1 MRDFVNAILL
11 NVAAAIIFWLI
22 FAVIPERRRR
32 NKLRPKLE
40 LGIHQVYSRL
50 FALFDTI
57 MRFADRSP
65 SSFQKKI
72 MGKSLQPE
80 DIELGLQNKCL
91 NPTFLYDKSVNPSL
105 LVIGK
110 ELFESW
116 QKIDQTTERVFAFS
130 TYLSTT
136 EILLLEQIRGKLEV
150 YGPDHFD
157 RSAAVAVG
165 NAQYMPVNPSLSYM
179 TASLVD
185 LYQLFCKLQTVVFDN
200 KYEDRDLLLA
210 KVQSWYEQGEYKK
223 CKRLIRKGETKYRK
237 DETWIKFYRFQCEYR
252 SGKSA
257 LAYRTLENILNTNPD
272 LVSSRGF
279 LLDVMDD
286 AAVRET
292 IERHY
297 SKAEVNRLDAVV
309 RSEREAHD
317 RFVNQANRLREYYR
331 RKAT

>member
-1 MRDFVNAILL
+1 MRDFVNPILL
-11 NVAAAIIFWLI
+11 NIYAAIIFWLI

-40 LGIHQVYSRL
+40 LGIHQVYNRL
-50 FALFDTI
+50 FELFDTI
-57 MRFADRSP
+57 MRFTDRSP

-91 NPTFLYDKSVNPSL
+91 NLTFLYDKNVNPSL

-110 ELFESW
+110 KLFEIW
-116 QKIDQTTERVFAFS
+116 QKIDQATERVFAFS
-130 TYLSTT
+130 THLSTT

-150 YGPDHFD
+150 YGPDHCD
-157 RSAAVAVG
+157 RSAVVSVG
-165 NAQYMPVNPSLSYM
+165 NTQYLPVNPSLSYM

-200 KYEDRDLLLA
+200 KYQDRDLLLA

-237 DETWIKFYRFQCEYR
+237 DETWLKFYRFQCEYR

-257 LAYRTLENILNTNPD
+257 LAYRTLKDILKTNPD

-279 LLDVMDD
+279 LLDAMDD
-286 AAVRET
+286 AAVREA

-297 SKAEVNRLDAVV
+297 SKAEVNRLDAEV
-309 RSEREAHD
+309 RSERDAHS
-317 RFVNQANRLREYYR
+317 RFVDQANKLREYYK

>member
-11 NVAAAIIFWLI
+11 NIAAAIIFWLI
-22 FAVIPERRRR
+22 FAVIPERHRR

-40 LGIHQVYSRL
+40 IGIHQVYSRI

-57 MRFADRSP
+57 MRVTNHSP

-91 NPTFLYDKSVNPSL
+91 NPTFLYDNNVNPSL

-116 QKIDQTTERVFAFS
+116 QKIDQVTERLFAFS

-157 RSAAVAVG
+157 RPAVVSVG
-165 NAQYMPVNPSLSYM
+165 NTQYMPVNPSLSYM
-179 TASLVD
+179 TTSFID
-185 LYQLFCKLQTVVFDN
+185 LYQLFCNLQTVVFDN

-210 KVQSWYEQGEYKK
+210 KVQSCYEQGEYKK

-237 DETWIKFYRFQCEYR
+237 DETWLRFYRFQCEYR
-252 SGKSA
+252 SGRSA
-257 LAYRTLENILNTNPD
+257 LAHRMLEDILKTNPD

-286 AAVRET
+286 AAVREA

-297 SKAEVNRLDAVV
+297 SKAEINQLDAAV
-309 RSEREAHD
+309 RSEREAH
-317 RFVNQANRLREYYR
+317 RCFIEQANKLREYYR